1 MPNSDDK
8 RHIAE
13 TFLLGLRTRDWALL
27 RKIMTDDIVWTLPGY
42 SRISGEVRGLEAV
55 VERAQII
62 VGYGLTFNLK
72 HILEGQGGLAL
83 SLHNTAERQGKIL
96 DEHLA
101 TVCRLRED
109 RIYSIDTYLSDVD
122 MVNSFFVI

>member
-1 MPNSDDK
+1 MTNCVDK
-8 RHIAE
+8 RQIAE
-13 TFLLGLRTRDWALL
+13 TFLLGLGTRDWGLL

-83 SLHNTAERQGKIL
+83 SLHNTAERQGKTL

-101 TVCRLRED
+101 TV
-109 RIYSIDTYLSDVD
+109 
-122 MVNSFFVI
+122 

>member
-1 MPNSDDK
+1 VLRAAVNRAPG
-8 RHIAE
+8 
-13 TFLLGLRTRDWALL
+13 TFL
-27 RKIMTDDIVWTLPGY
+27 PSF
-42 SRISGEVRGLEAV
+42 SRRIQVIG
-55 VERAQII
+55 RAQII
-62 VGYGLTFNLK
+62 VSYGLTLTLK

-122 MVNSFFVI
+122 MVNSFFVL

>member
-27 RKIMTDDIVWTLPGY
+27 RKIMTPDIVWTLPGH
-42 SRISGEVRGLEAV
+42 SRISGEARGIDAV
-55 VERAQII
+55 IGRAQII
-62 VGYGLTFNLK
+62 VSYGLTLTLK

-109 RIYSIDTYLSDVD
+109 RIYSNDTYLSDVD
-122 MVNSFFVI
+122 MVNSFFVL